1 MNLPTRLIIWAV
13 FTAAGRDGCGPE
25 FDHGGQESMGVATRT
40 GPLGFIYTR
49 YWLNLQTASNYKAFN
64 QCRGT
69 DTYISPSSGP
79 SCGYILCVC
88 CGWLPL
94 QDWAG
99 QHYRQRAPAAALYLT
114 HQCRPPQQDRIGGV
128 ERRGE
133 ERRGD
138 DSTSPA
144 GPAAASPA
152 ELRPD

>member
-1 MNLPTRLIIWAV
+1 MTGVEVVFVVLSMFPTTLI
-13 FTAAGRDGCGPE
+13 TYMGRFRQGGRSIDECGPE
-25 FDHGGQESMGVATRT
+25 FDHGDQESMGVATRT

-133 ERRGD
+133 EMRR
-138 DSTSPA
+138 
-144 GPAAASPA
+144 
-152 ELRPD
+152 

>member
-1 MNLPTRLIIWAV
+1 
-13 FTAAGRDGCGPE
+13 
-25 FDHGGQESMGVATRT
+25 
-40 GPLGFIYTR
+40 
-49 YWLNLQTASNYKAFN
+49 
-64 QCRGT
+64 
-69 DTYISPSSGP
+69 
-79 SCGYILCVC
+79 VC

-138 DSTSPA
+138 
-144 GPAAASPA
+144 
-152 ELRPD
+152 EEVRR